1 MTKNN
6 QIDLVEF
13 PASSPEELQKVT
25 SFFTEVFGWQYKD
38 WGGVY
43 SDTQDSGVASGVN
56 ASNIS
61 ARQAMPLAVIY
72 SEDVEAAKQKVVD
85 AGGTVTQDIYEFP
98 GGRRFHFTDP
108 AGNELAVWGK

>member
-6 QIDLVEF
+6 QIDLIEF
-13 PASSPEELQKVT
+13 PANSPEELQKVT
-25 SFFTEVFGWQYKD
+25 NFFTEVFGWQYKD

-56 ASNIS
+56 ASDVGE
-61 ARQAMPLAVIY
+61 RQVKPLAVIY
-72 SEDVEAAKQKVVD
+72 SEDLEVAKQKVID

-108 AGNELAVWGK
+108 AGNELAVWGE